1 MYTPRSLRSAFTFC
15 MLYAVV
21 CMAFVLGLLLL
32 DPLLASAQAP
42 PIKPDPVSFIN
53 DVAHI
58 LKENCFA
65 CHDAKKRK
73 GKYDMASFESI
84 RKGGAKEIDP
94 LVPGKPDESHLF
106 ELITATD
113 KSRMPPPETGDA
125 LSKEKVAVIEQ
136 WIKEGAKLDAGLSA
150 KSDLIRELR
159 SRWQPPVPPANYPF
173 AVTITALAFTPDNLK
188 LVAGGHHELTV
199 WN

>member
-53 DVAHI
+53 DVAPI

-73 GKYDMASFESI
+73 GKFDMTTYENF
-84 RKGGAKEIDP
+84 RKGGDHDDP
-94 LVPGKPDESHLF
+94 VAAGKPEESHLIDV
-106 ELITATD
+106 LNAKD
-113 KSRMPPPETGDA
+113 GSRMPPPKDIPEQ
-125 LSKEKVAVIEQ
+125 LPKEK
-136 WIKEGAKLDAGLSA
+136 
-150 KSDLIRELR
+150 
-159 SRWQPPVPPANYPF
+159 
-173 AVTITALAFTPDNLK
+173 
-188 LVAGGHHELTV
+188 
-199 WN
+199 